1 MNTTSLILA
10 CALVCIIALCL
21 MCAKVR
27 STQKET
33 EKQCISTQ
41 STQQNRTK
49 KNFNSNIMKIFLGP
63 FST

>member
-10 CALVCIIALCL
+10 CVLVCIIAFCV

-33 EKQCISTQ
+33 EKQCISEP
-41 STQQNRTK
+41 QNKNK
-49 KNFNSNIMKIFLGP
+49 KKINSNIMKIFLGP

>member
-10 CALVCIIALCL
+10 CALVCIIALCV

-41 STQQNRTK
+41 QNATK
-49 KNFNSNIMKIFLGP
+49 KINSNIMKNFLGP
-63 FST
+63 FAT

>member
-33 EKQCISTQ
+33 EKQCIV
-41 STQQNRTK
+41 TQQNQTK

-63 FST
+63 FTT

>member
-33 EKQCISTQ
+33 EKQCISTEQ
-41 STQQNRTK
+41 PKQTK
-49 KNFNSNIMKIFLGP
+49 KKN
-63 FST
+63 